1 MKIRLKAFSVV
12 GFSSAIIVLLTL
24 FILKFLIINYI
35 EKQEIEITRHNYGMA
50 LTLLQR
56 DEDSLESMALDWSQ
70 WDDTYEFIQNRN
82 SRYIEVN
89 LPVNIL
95 NSMGLNFI
103 LYYNKDLELV
113 YNVEN
118 TEESGPELDSILKL
132 NNARVLSALKK
143 GPLTGLYGIGSK
155 NAIVSVAPVTTSDG
169 TAPAGGYLVLGRYI
183 DPTLI
188 SYMEE
193 VLRVNLQIVSSQNL
207 EKLKNQGFFQLTYDD
222 IIFLVQKSNE
232 NIISY
237 TQLKDI
243 FGSKSL
249 LLVQSMRRDNHHG
262 GMTAVTY
269 FGFFFIL
276 ALLLI
281 TFISIVMIDKLVTNP
296 LRRFH
301 EFMWKVGKTRDTSAR
316 INIPGTDEIAE
327 LGFLTNNML
336 QKLDESYEEMKV
348 MKERFKLTL
357 EATNDGYFDANLIT
371 NEVDISSTWLKYLGY
386 DEIKGTVD
394 FDRCLENIVYKEE
407 RDLLLDAFNQC
418 KNKEADFL
426 RVELRVAKKS
436 KEVLWIVVRGKVV
449 QYDEEGVPV
458 RFICTISD
466 ISERKKLEE
475 ESIFLSQTDIVTGLK
490 NRAFLEDTMK
500 RSERYS
506 LENTWIIMGDVNGLK
521 LINDSF
527 GHLEGDR
534 LLKTIGTILK
544 DCCPEEDIPAR
555 WGGDE
560 FVVYIRDKSE
570 VYVVNLMKSIKKAC
584 DRVKDYPIKVS
595 ITLGYASR
603 GKELLALNTV
613 LKLAEERMY
622 RHKLLESRSTR
633 SSIIASLEQTLHEK
647 HIETLEHTKR
657 IRKMCVRVGTRMG
670 LTHEELDELVLLGAL
685 HDIGKIGIPESILMK
700 PGKLTDEE
708 WVSMKKHTEIGYRIA
723 AATPELAHIA
733 DDILYHH
740 ERFDGT
746 GYPHGLSGK
755 NIPKLARILS
765 IVDSFDVMT
774 HERVYKN
781 SMGVEEAVAELRKCS
796 GKQFDPEIVEL
807 FISSLKIIN

>member
-12 GFSSAIIVLLTL
+12 GLSSAVIVLLTL

-35 EKQEIEITRHNYGMA
+35 EKQEFEITKHNYDRA
-50 LTLLQR
+50 LAVLQR
-56 DEDSLESMALDWSQ
+56 DEDALRNMALDWSQ

-82 SRYIEVN
+82 SRYIQVN
-89 LPVNIL
+89 LPQNIL
-95 NSMGLNFI
+95 NSMDLNFI
-103 LYYNKDLELV
+103 LYYDKDFRLV
-113 YNVEN
+113 YDLVN
-118 TEESGPELDSILKL
+118 TPESGSELYS
-132 NNARVLSALKK
+132 VLRLDNIKASSASKK
-143 GPLTGLYGIGSK
+143 GPLSGLYRVGNK
-155 NAIVSVAPVTTSDG
+155 NVIVAVSPITTSDG
-169 TAPAGGYLVLGRYI
+169 TGPADGYLVLGRYL
-183 DPTLI
+183 DPTFI

-193 VLRVNLQIVSSQNL
+193 VLQVNLQIVSSTNL
-207 EKLKNQGFFQLTYDD
+207 EKVKNSRYLQLTYDN
-222 IIFLVQKSNE
+222 ISFQVQENNE
-232 NIISY
+232 NTISY
-237 TQLKDI
+237 TRLKDI
-243 FGSKSL
+243 FGGESL
-249 LLVQSMRRDNHHG
+249 LLVQIMRRDIHHD

-269 FGFFFIL
+269 FGSFFFL

-281 TFISIVMIDKLVTNP
+281 TFISIVMIDKLVTNR

-301 EFMWKVGKTRDTSAR
+301 DFMWNVGKTRDTSAR

-327 LGFLTNNML
+327 LGLLTNNML
-336 QKLDESYEEMKV
+336 QKLDESYEEMKLL
-348 MKERFKLTL
+348 KERFKLTL
-357 EATNDGYFDANLIT
+357 EATNDGYIDANLVA
-371 NEVDISSTWLKYLGY
+371 NEVYISSTWLNYLGY

-394 FDRCLENIVYKEE
+394 FDRCLQNILYEE
-407 RDLLLDAFNQC
+407 DRELFMNTFSQC
-418 KNKEADFL
+418 INKENDFL
-426 RVELRVAKKS
+426 RVEFRVANKS

-449 QYDEEGVPV
+449 QYDEEGAPI

-466 ISERKKLEE
+466 ITERKKLKE

-490 NRAFLEDTMK
+490 NRAYLEDTMT

-506 LENTWIIMGDVNGLK
+506 AENTWIIMGDVNGLK

-527 GHLEGDR
+527 GHQEGDR

-544 DCCPEEDIPAR
+544 ECCSKDDIPAR

-570 VYVVNLMKSIKKAC
+570 EYVENLMRSIKKAC
-584 DRVKDYPIKVS
+584 ERVKNFPIKVS
-595 ITLGYASR
+595 ITLGYANR
-603 GKELLALNTV
+603 GKDLLSLNTV
-613 LKLAEERMY
+613 LKMAEERMY

-633 SSIIASLEQTLHEK
+633 SSIIASLEQTLNEK

-657 IRKMCVRVGTRMG
+657 IRKMCVRVGNRMG
-670 LTHEELDELVLLGAL
+670 LTHEEMDELVLLGAL

-708 WVSMKKHTEIGYRIA
+708 WVTMKKHTEIGYRIA
-723 AATPELAHIA
+723 TATPELAHIA

-740 ERFDGT
+740 ERVDGM

-755 NIPKLARILS
+755 NIPKLARIIS

-774 HERVYKN
+774 HERLYK
-781 SMGVEEAVAELRKCS
+781 STMRVEEAVIELRNCS